1 VVFNFGQ
8 KDEYGRQRRIEHR
21 GRFLRASRT
30 GGVALRAQAEA
41 AGVSVTANTSQG
53 FRVSSTPLQNTQVAL
68 QNGRFVLRGRYG
80 SGPTKLNVSKTG
92 ATVSTRNA
100 LGSFNWIK
108 PNRSSAKVAGVQVRG
123 KNAAYLQGIYML
135 FLGAAMALKLLVQL
149 LVLVF
154 QFAVWLGDLVYR
166 LALATP
172 YAWAVLKR
180 RYRNM
185 QLRRRLAEGGVET
198 APPIHDWP
206 SREQVAGVVLTL
218 VGWGQGQRLS
228 ETLNSIEG
236 RVAQNQEWPLL
247 ASTAECLD
255 AVAERLESARENAA
269 DPEAGDPRL
278 FMAALA
284 SALEESA
291 DQLTTTE
298 AMLQADELALALGE
312 RTQLQEL
319 LLQVYGDFADLRFQG
334 PEGEASFGA
343 EGYHK
348 GAQPERAVSGS
359 SEGSVGDAVIDLN
372 AASFEELQEIPH
384 LGPERAEQVIA
395 IRPISDLGQLRSIDG
410 VGPKRL
416 TDIEAH
422 VRLG

>member
-1 VVFNFGQ
+1 MRFFNFGD

-41 AGVSVTANTSQG
+41 AGVNVTANTSQG

-135 FLGAAMALKLLVQL
+135 FIGAAMALKLLVQL

-154 QFAVWLGDLVYR
+154 QLAVWLGDMVYR

-180 RYRNM
+180 RFRNG
-185 QLRRRLAEGGVET
+185 QLRRRLLEGSGKT
-198 APPIHDWP
+198 APSIDEW
-206 SREQVAGVVLTL
+206 SSQEQVAGIVLIL
-218 VGWGQGQRLS
+218 VSWGQGQRMS
-228 ETLNSIEG
+228 DTLNGIQG
-236 RVAQNQEWPLL
+236 RVTQSQEWPLL
-247 ASTAECLD
+247 ASAAECLD
-255 AVAERLESARENAA
+255 PIAERLENAA
-269 DPEAGDPRL
+269 DPKAGDPRL

-284 SALEESA
+284 NALEESG
-291 DQLTTTE
+291 DQQTTAE
-298 AMLQADELALALGE
+298 AILQADELALALGE
-312 RTQLQEL
+312 RTKLQEQ
-319 LLQVYGDFADLRFQG
+319 LLQVYGDFAGIRFQE
-334 PEGEASFGA
+334 PEVSPAGSEEEARDMQASA
-343 EGYHK
+343 
-348 GAQPERAVSGS
+348 PEYGTPQRSR
-359 SEGSVGDAVIDLN
+359 GDAAIDLN
-372 AASFEELQEIPH
+372 TASFEELQEVPH
-384 LGPERAEQVIA
+384 LGPERAEEVIA
-395 IRPISDLGQLRSIDG
+395 MRPVTDLSQLRSIDG
-410 VGPKRL
+410 IGPKRL
-416 TDIEAH
+416 ADIEAH

>member
-1 VVFNFGQ
+1 MFNFGQ

-41 AGVSVTANTSQG
+41 AGVNVTANTNQG
-53 FRVSSTPLQNTQVAL
+53 FRVSSTPLQNTQFAL

-108 PNRSSAKVAGVQVRG
+108 PNRSSAKVAGIQVRG

-135 FLGAAMALKLLVQL
+135 FVGAAMALKLLVQL

-185 QLRRRLAEGGVET
+185 QLRRRLAEGGLET

-206 SREQVAGVVLTL
+206 SGEQVAGIVLIL
-218 VGWGQGQRLS
+218 VGWGQGERLS
-228 ETLNSIEG
+228 QTLDSVEG
-236 RVAQNQEWPLL
+236 RVTQSQEWPLL
-247 ASTAECLD
+247 ASAVEWLD
-255 AVAERLESARENAA
+255 PVAERLESARENAA

-291 DQLTTTE
+291 DQQTTTE

-319 LLQVYGDFADLRFQG
+319 LLEVYGDFADLRFQE
-334 PEGEASFGA
+334 PEETSFGA
-343 EGYHK
+343 EGCHK
-348 GAQPERAVSGS
+348 GVQPERAVSGS
-359 SEGSVGDAVIDLN
+359 SEGSVGGAVIDLN
-372 AASFEELQEIPH
+372 AASFEELQEVPY
-384 LGPERAEQVIA
+384 LGPERAEEVIA
-395 IRPISDLGQLRSIDG
+395 MRPVTDLSQLRSIDG
-410 VGPKRL
+410 IGPKRL
-416 TDIEAH
+416 ADIEAH
-422 VRLG
+422 VCLG

>member
-1 VVFNFGQ
+1 MRFFNFGD

-41 AGVSVTANTSQG
+41 AGVNVTANTSQG
-53 FRVSSTPLQNTQVAL
+53 FRLSSTPLQNTQVAL

-135 FLGAAMALKLLVQL
+135 FVGAAMALKLLVQL

-154 QFAVWLGDLVYR
+154 QLAVWLGDMVYR

-180 RYRNM
+180 RFRNG
-185 QLRRRLAEGGVET
+185 QLRRRLLEGSGKTSPTIDE
-198 APPIHDWP
+198 W
-206 SREQVAGVVLTL
+206 SSQEQVAGIVLIL
-218 VGWGQGQRLS
+218 VSWGQGQRMS
-228 ETLNSIEG
+228 ETLNSIQG
-236 RVAQNQEWPLL
+236 RVTQSQEWPLL
-247 ASTAECLD
+247 ASAAECLD
-255 AVAERLESARENAA
+255 PVAERLESARENAS
-269 DPEAGDPRL
+269 DPKAGDPRL
-278 FMAALA
+278 FIAALA
-284 SALEESA
+284 GALEESG
-291 DQLTTTE
+291 DQQTTAE
-298 AMLQADELALALGE
+298 AILQADELALAVGE
-312 RTQLQEL
+312 RTELQEQS
-319 LLQVYGDFADLRFQG
+319 LQVYGDFAGIRFQE
-334 PEGEASFGA
+334 PEVSPAGSEEEARDMQASTPEYGA
-343 EGYHK
+343 P
-348 GAQPERAVSGS
+348 QRSR
-359 SEGSVGDAVIDLN
+359 GDAAIDLN
-372 AASFEELQEIPH
+372 TASFEELQEVPH
-384 LGPERAEQVIA
+384 MGPERAEEVIA
-395 IRPISDLGQLRSIDG
+395 MRPVTDLSQLRSIDG
-410 VGPKRL
+410 IGAKRL
-416 TDIEAH
+416 ADIEAH